1 MVKHDNEGARQL
13 RQSDHSSRAS
23 HSSQGSEPQVIAVFG
38 ATSEIGE
45 EIAHRLAEIY
55 PQARFAL
62 AGRRRAPLDRLAAQ
76 LPSQSQVFDFD
87 AQDTASHA
95 SLIEQIEADLGDID
109 LALAMFG
116 VLGDQ
121 ELAESDG
128 GEVAR
133 ILHTDF
139 TAQAVLLTELTAR
152 MKTRK
157 AGTVVAF
164 SSIAGAR
171 VRRPNYV
178 YGSAKAG
185 LDGFCQG
192 MQDALVGTGV
202 RLLVVRPGFVIGR
215 MTEGMDPAPM
225 SVTPDV
231 VADGTVAAIADN
243 SRRFFSPQD
252 DVWVPGKLKLLAF
265 VMQWVPRWLWRR
277 APR

>member
-1 MVKHDNEGARQL
+1 MHNSRHDSSTVQAGAP
-13 RQSDHSSRAS
+13 S
-23 HSSQGSEPQVIAVFG
+23 VIAIFG
-38 ATSEIGE
+38 ATSEIGG
-45 EIAHRLAEIY
+45 EIAHRLAAIY

-62 AGRRRAPLDRLAAQ
+62 AGRRKEPLDRLAQ
-76 LPSQSQVFDFD
+76 RLPAHAQVFDFE
-87 AQDTASHA
+87 AQDTASH
-95 SLIEQIEADLGDID
+95 SGLIERITSEVGDID
-109 LALAMFG
+109 LSLAMFG

-121 ELAESDG
+121 DKAEMDG
-128 GEVAR
+128 SEVQR
-133 ILHTDF
+133 IVHTDF

-152 MKTRK
+152 MKARGS
-157 AGTVVAF
+157 GTVVAF

-215 MTEGMDPAPM
+215 MTKGMDPAPM

-231 VADGTVAAIADN
+231 VADATVGAIRN
-243 SRRFFSPQD
+243 RGRGLFGRRD
-252 DVWVPGKLKLLAF
+252 DVWVPRKLQLLAF